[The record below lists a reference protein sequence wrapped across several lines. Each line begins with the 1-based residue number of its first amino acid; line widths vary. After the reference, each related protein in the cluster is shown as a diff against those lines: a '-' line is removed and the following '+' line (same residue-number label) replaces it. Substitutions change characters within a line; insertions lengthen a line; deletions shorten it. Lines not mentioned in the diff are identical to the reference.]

1 MDKELIA
8 VKRKLLYNIRIDKG
22 GNMEVILSPKYQ
34 VVIPKEVR
42 RRLKLKSGQ
51 RLQIIVRGG
60 TITLV
65 PDYPLEELRGLF
77 KGMQTKGVREEG
89 ERI

>member
-1 MDKELIA
+1 
-8 VKRKLLYNIRIDKG
+8 
-22 GNMEVILSPKYQ
+22 MEVILSPKYQ

-51 RLQIIVRGG
+51 RLQVIVRGG

-65 PDYPLEELRGLF
+65 PDYPLAELRGLF
-77 KGMQTKGVREEG
+77 KGMQTKGLREEG
-89 ERI
+89 ERV

>member
-1 MDKELIA
+1 
-8 VKRKLLYNIRIDKG
+8 
-22 GNMEVILSPKYQ
+22 MEVILSPKYQ

-65 PDYPLEELRGLF
+65 PDYPLEELRGLL
-77 KGMQTKGVREEG
+77 KGMQTEGLREEE

>member
-1 MDKELIA
+1 
-8 VKRKLLYNIRIDKG
+8 
-22 GNMEVILSPKYQ
+22 MEVILSPKYQ

-42 RRLKLKSGQ
+42 KQLELKSGQ

-65 PDYPLEELRGLF
+65 PDHPIKELRGLF
-77 KGMQTKGVREEG
+77 KGMNTEGLREEG

>member
-1 MDKELIA
+1 
-8 VKRKLLYNIRIDKG
+8 
-22 GNMEVILSPKYQ
+22 MEVILSPKYQ

-42 RRLKLKSGQ
+42 KRLELRSGQ

-65 PDYPLEELRGLF
+65 PDYPLKELRGLF
-77 KGMQTKGVREEG
+77 RGMRTEGLREEG
-89 ERI
+89 ERV

>member
-1 MDKELIA
+1 
-8 VKRKLLYNIRIDKG
+8 
-22 GNMEVILSPKYQ
+22 MEVILSPKYQ

-42 RRLKLKSGQ
+42 KQLELKSGQ
-51 RLQIIVRGG
+51 RLQIIVRGR

-65 PDYPLEELRGLF
+65 PDHPIKELRGLF
-77 KGMQTKGVREEG
+77 KGMQTEGLREEG

>member
-1 MDKELIA
+1 
-8 VKRKLLYNIRIDKG
+8 
-22 GNMEVILSPKYQ
+22 MEVILSPKYQ

-42 RRLKLKSGQ
+42 RQLKLKSGQ
-51 RLQIIVRGG
+51 RLQVIVRGG

-65 PDYPLEELRGLF
+65 PDYPLKELKGLF
-77 KGMQTKGVREEG
+77 RGMSTDSLREEG

>member
-1 MDKELIA
+1 
-8 VKRKLLYNIRIDKG
+8 
-22 GNMEVILSPKYQ
+22 MEVMLSPKYQ

-42 RRLKLKSGQ
+42 KRLELKSGQ

-65 PDYPLEELRGLF
+65 PDHPLKELRGLF
-77 KGMQTKGVREEG
+77 RGMQTEDLREEG
-89 ERI
+89 ERV

>member
-1 MDKELIA
+1 
-8 VKRKLLYNIRIDKG
+8 
-22 GNMEVILSPKYQ
+22 MEVILSSKYQ

-42 RRLKLKSGQ
+42 RQLKLKRGQ

-65 PDYPLEELRGLF
+65 PDYSLKELKGLF
-77 KGMQTKGVREEG
+77 KGMQTEGLREEG
-89 ERI
+89 ERV

>member
-1 MDKELIA
+1 
-8 VKRKLLYNIRIDKG
+8 
-22 GNMEVILSPKYQ
+22 MEVTLSPKYQ

-42 RRLKLKSGQ
+42 KQLKLKSGQ
-51 RLQIIVRGG
+51 RLQIVVRGG

-65 PDYPLEELRGLF
+65 PDYPLKELRGLF
-77 KGMQTKGVREEG
+77 KGMQIEGLREEG

>member
-1 MDKELIA
+1 
-8 VKRKLLYNIRIDKG
+8 
-22 GNMEVILSPKYQ
+22 MEVILSPKYQ

-42 RRLKLKSGQ
+42 KRLKLRSGQ

-65 PDYPLEELRGLF
+65 PDYPLKELRGLF
-77 KGMQTKGVREEG
+77 RGMRTEGLREEG
-89 ERI
+89 ERV